1 MKQKKILI
9 IDAYYYDEVS
19 ANLLNGI
26 NAALEEEFKELNL
39 NPDYIVVS
47 GALEIPQAINLVL
60 QKTKYDGIIAVGCV
74 IRGETSHYD
83 IVADN
88 SARGIMELSF
98 KYNTPITNAILT
110 VDTYDQAIARSK
122 DRGQHA
128 LKALIGLMNIGL

>member
-1 MKQKKILI
+1 MTQKKILI

-19 ANLLNGI
+19 TNLMDGI
-26 NAALEEEFKELNL
+26 QTSLDDEFKKLNL
-39 NPDYIVVS
+39 KPDYIVVA

-60 QKTKYDGIIAVGCV
+60 KKTNYDGIIAVGCI

-98 KYNTPITNAILT
+98 KFNTPITNAILT
-110 VDTYDQAIARSK
+110 VDNYDQAIARSK
-122 DRGQHA
+122 ERGQHA
-128 LKALIGLMNIGL
+128 VKALIGLMNIGI

>member
-128 LKALIGLMNIGL
+128 LKALIGLMNIGI

>member
-1 MKQKKILI
+1 MTTQKILI

-19 ANLLNGI
+19 TNLLDGI
-26 NAALEEEFKELNL
+26 NSALSGEFKDLNL
-39 NPDYIVVS
+39 NPDYIVVA

-60 QKTKYDGIIAVGCV
+60 KKVHYDGIIALGCV

-98 KYNTPITNAILT
+98 KYNIPITNAILT
-110 VDTYDQAIARSK
+110 VDNYDQAIVRSK

-128 LKALIGLMNIGL
+128 LKALIGLMNIGA

>member
-19 ANLLNGI
+19 VNLLNGI

-128 LKALIGLMNIGL
+128 LKALIGLMNIGI

>member
-1 MKQKKILI
+1 MTQKRILI
-9 IDAYYYDEVS
+9 VDAYYYDEVS
-19 ANLLNGI
+19 TNLMDGI
-26 NAALEEEFKELNL
+26 KSSFNDEFKELNL
-39 NPDYIVVS
+39 KPDYIIVA

-60 QKTKYDGIIAVGCV
+60 KKTSYDGIIAVGCI

-110 VDTYDQAIARSK
+110 VDSYDQAIARSK
-122 DRGQHA
+122 ERGQHA
-128 LKALIGLMNIGL
+128 VKALIGLMNIGK